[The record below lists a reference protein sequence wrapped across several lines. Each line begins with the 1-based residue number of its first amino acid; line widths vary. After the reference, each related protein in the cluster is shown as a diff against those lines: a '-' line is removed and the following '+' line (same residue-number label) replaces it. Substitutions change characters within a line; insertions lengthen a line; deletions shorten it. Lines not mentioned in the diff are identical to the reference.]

1 MTFRSE
7 KINRVLLLAI
17 SCSLFFISCR
27 QIDVFE
33 KNATIP
39 NYKWDNKY
47 KATGTFSISDTLA
60 AYNIYIVLRHM
71 DSYQYN
77 NIWLNIGL
85 QAPGDTMYVQRV
97 PLTLAADDAKG
108 WEGTGMDDIWEVRK
122 LINGQPRRFI
132 KKGQYNFSISQAM
145 RDNPLPGIM
154 NVGLRVE
161 KAER

>member
-1 MTFRSE
+1 MFSEFRS
-7 KINRVLLLAI
+7 
-17 SCSLFFISCR
+17 
-27 QIDVFE
+27 
-33 KNATIP
+33 
-39 NYKWDNKY
+39 
-47 KATGTFSISDTLA
+47 
-60 AYNIYIVLRHM
+60 H
-71 DSYQYN
+71 
-77 NIWLNIGL
+77 WL
-85 QAPGDTMYVQRV
+85 Q
-97 PLTLAADDAKG
+97 DDAKG